1 MPKAKVQFFMD
12 EEKLRVIDEF
22 LDGTMFSRQKFFEVT
37 GNLQAEEIC
46 SYYQSLDEDSDRP
59 EFDARKYLTNM
70 WARVAAGERERNQKL
85 HEIRKINKG
94 DE

>member
-22 LDGTMFSRQKFFEVT
+22 IEKTMFSRPKFFEAT

-59 EFDARKYLTNM
+59 DFDPTIYLSNM
-70 WARVAAGERERNQKL
+70 WAKVAAGERERNMKL
-85 HEIRKINKG
+85 DSIRKSKKG